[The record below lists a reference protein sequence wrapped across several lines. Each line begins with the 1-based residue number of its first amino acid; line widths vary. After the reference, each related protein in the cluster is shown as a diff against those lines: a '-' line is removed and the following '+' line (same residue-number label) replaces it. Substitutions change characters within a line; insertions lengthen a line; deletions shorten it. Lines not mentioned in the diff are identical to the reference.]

1 MGLRART
8 WRRFLNAPDPEL
20 VAELY
25 EPALRQAARY
35 DRCCAYFSSS
45 VLAAAA
51 RGFGPLV
58 ERLLAAHGAPTIPP
72 IRLLVNEE
80 LSRDD
85 VDAML
90 FAHGADALAERL
102 SKRLLEPQDAI
113 EQERLALLGL
123 LVKRGL
129 LEVRVGVMRSGHGI
143 LHAKFGIITDADG
156 DAVVFNGSGN
166 ESASGLVAN
175 FESLEVTCSWGD
187 TERYAHFCSLFET
200 LWAGDSAQV
209 AVVALP
215 EAVRDRL
222 IRYSEADAGPAQPP
236 PMNRRKR
243 LEASMHWRFALEAP
257 WFIDGGNNCDA
268 MAPGGVLLW
277 PHQVRVVEECAAAW
291 PAGRLLCDEVGMGK
305 TIEAIMIVR
314 RLLAGR
320 GVRRALFMVP
330 AGIVQQW
337 QGELREKGGLLVPRL
352 EGQTTLIWPDGLVEQ
367 RGDLAAVM
375 CEPLLLVSREMLR
388 LEQNASVLLE
398 SPRWDLVLLDE
409 AHAARRASQ
418 EENEFNSA
426 TLLLALMRNLQLLGR
441 ARGLLL
447 LSATPMQTHPWEPW
461 DLLGVLG
468 EGAPWLA
475 AFATVRAYYTA
486 IEGAEDR
493 PVSRDR
499 GQTIAAIVKADPA
512 FPALP
517 VTPGELPARLL
528 AAPSEER
535 RDLVG
540 RLRLGAPLG
549 RRMHRNT
556 RKTLQAYF
564 DMGYLERPP
573 AKRLIQDVQYDFDQQ
588 PDQRDVYDGVQTYVE
603 RRFQELEWERPGKGF
618 VMTVYRRRA
627 ASSPMALRRSLERRR
642 HGLELV
648 ARGAAAD
655 QVEEVEASDEQDLDE
670 FLGSVAG
677 ARLPSSL
684 PDDPVVARQELRE
697 VERLQHLLAALQ
709 GRDAKLDKFAEA
721 LQLATDDGRACLV
734 FSEFTDTVEYL
745 RDALLPRYGDALAC
759 YTGRGG
765 EVREAGK
772 WRTVSKKEITSRLG
786 RRDLRVLLCSD
797 AASEGL
803 NLQVASA
810 LINYDLP
817 WNPARVEQR
826 IGRVDRIGQHATDI
840 RIVNLVLK
848 NSVDERVYQV
858 LGQRCDLFQ
867 TFVGAMQP
875 VLSVA
880 RRMLLGVLPFDA
892 AALDAEVAKAKADTV
907 TDAAFRSNQ
916 APPPIEKAPGVTI
929 DDMARAWS
937 QMGKPFKI
945 ATPRGTKELGV
956 RWTDLEAD
964 ACLVPLSPF
973 TSILRGS
980 GVNLDDSGELLP
992 LVVEVVEEGAFRA
1005 SGAVWVGADEVE
1017 VVERAERLEA
1027 LLGMWD
1033 GSSITESQWRS
1044 AHADL
1049 RTLLTAAVASMREH
1063 AAREERMALER
1074 QVATAR
1080 QRLLAV
1086 LARFLACAIEND
1098 DEAFNSAFHRWMQR
1112 GGQTAALLA
1121 RAHALVGYPEWTAG
1135 DMQTA
1140 ANAVA
1145 ELTPNQRTNVLLG
1158 TPLAAAVVDPRWGA
1172 RETLLHLS
1180 AGVASAVTG
1189 VAIGASGGGRSE

>member
-1 MGLRART
+1 MGLRARA

-20 VAELY
+20 LAELY
-25 EPALRQAARY
+25 EPALREAARY

-58 ERLLAAHGAPTIPP
+58 ERLLAAQGAPAIPP

-90 FAHGADALAERL
+90 FAHGAEALAERL

-143 LHAKFGIITDADG
+143 LHAKFGIITDDSG
-156 DAVVFNGSGN
+156 DAVVFSGSGN

-175 FESLEVTCSWGD
+175 FESLEVTGSWGD
-187 TERYAHFCSLFET
+187 AERYAHFRSQFET

-215 EAVRDRL
+215 EAVRDQL
-222 IRYSEADAGPAQPP
+222 IRYAEAVAGPAQPP

-268 MAPGGVLLW
+268 MAPGGVSLW
-277 PHQVRVVEECAAAW
+277 PHQVRVVEECAAGW

-352 EGQTTLIWPDGLVEQ
+352 EGQTTLIWPDGRVEQ
-367 RGDLAAVM
+367 RADLAAVM
-375 CEPLLLVSREMLR
+375 CEPLLLVSRETLR

-418 EENEFNSA
+418 EESEFNSA
-426 TLLLALMRNLQLLGR
+426 TLLLALMRNLQLSGR
-441 ARGLLL
+441 ARGILL

-475 AFATVRAYYTA
+475 DFATVRSYYTA

-499 GQTIAAIVKADPA
+499 GRTIAEIVKADPS
-512 FPALP
+512 FPPLP
-517 VTPGELPARLL
+517 VTFGELPTRLL
-528 AAPSEER
+528 AAPSAER
-535 RDLVG
+535 RELATM
-540 RLRLGAPLG
+540 LRLGAPLG

-556 RKTLQAYF
+556 RKTLQTYF
-564 DMGYLERPP
+564 EMGYLQRPP
-573 AKRLIQDVQYDFDQQ
+573 AKRRIQDVQYDFDRL
-588 PDQRDVYDGVQTYVE
+588 DERDVYDGVQTYVE
-603 RRFQELEWERPGKGF
+603 RRFQELERERPGKGF

-655 QVEEVEASDEQDLDE
+655 QVEEIEASDQQDLDE
-670 FLGSVAG
+670 FLGSASG
-677 ARLPSSL
+677 ARLSSSL
-684 PDDPVVARQELRE
+684 PDDPVVAKQELRD
-697 VERLQHLLAALQ
+697 VEGLLRQLAALQ
-709 GRDAKLDKFAEA
+709 GRDAKRDKFAEA
-721 LQLATDDGRACLV
+721 LQVATDDGRACLV
-734 FSEFTDTVEYL
+734 FSEFTDTVEYV
-745 RDALLPRYGDALAC
+745 RDTLLPRYGDALAC

-772 WRTVSKKEITSRLG
+772 WRTVSKEEITSRLG
-786 RRDLRVLLCSD
+786 RREIRVLLCSD

-858 LGQRCDLFQ
+858 LGQRCDLFR

-880 RRMLLGVLPFDA
+880 RRMLLGVVPFDA

-916 APPPIEKAPGVTI
+916 APPPIGKAPGVTI

-937 QMGKPFKI
+937 QMGKPTKI
-945 ATPRGTKELGV
+945 ETSHGTKRLGV

-964 ACLVPLSPF
+964 ESLVPLSPF
-973 TSILRGS
+973 TSVLRGS
-980 GVNLDDSGELLP
+980 GVNVDDSGELLP
-992 LVVEVVEEGAFRA
+992 LVLEVVEEGAFRV
-1005 SGAVWVGADEVE
+1005 SGAVWVGAGEVE

-1033 GSSITESQWRS
+1033 GASVTESQWRS

-1049 RTLLTAAVASMREH
+1049 RTRLTTAVASMREH
-1063 AAREERMALER
+1063 AGREERTGLER

-1145 ELTPNQRTNVLLG
+1145 DLTPNQRKNVLLG
-1158 TPLAAAVVDPRWGA
+1158 TPLGAAVVDPRWGA
-1172 RETLLHLS
+1172 RETLSRLTS
-1180 AGVASAVTG
+1180 TD
-1189 VAIGASGGGRSE
+1189 GASHTSGA